1 MTPTSRRFS
10 PAPPCG
16 ATLRASPTGAGSRAA
31 SWPTRRRR
39 TPTTTTSAR
48 WPARAV
54 LDASPARP
62 GARDRGSSRRPP
74 RVLVCYA
81 SGGGTTARGVVV
93 TVLPIAKV
101 GAREWASADVVV
113 VGTWVEGF
121 VVAGVGPSRSMSR
134 WLGQLPR
141 LGGKWVAVFCT
152 FSVAPKDTLASMRCS
167 VEAAGATV
175 VAQAAF
181 GPRERGSAGGAFQP
195 RLFGEELARL
205 ITVEQGASVTV
216 S

>member
-31 SWPTRRRR
+31 AWPTRRPR
-39 TPTTTTSAR
+39 TPTTTTA
-48 WPARAV
+48 A
-54 LDASPARP
+54 
-62 GARDRGSSRRPP
+62 RRPP

-81 SGGGTTARGVVV
+81 SVGGTTAHAAREIADGFAARGVVA

-141 LGGKWVAVFCT
+141 LGGKRVAVFCT